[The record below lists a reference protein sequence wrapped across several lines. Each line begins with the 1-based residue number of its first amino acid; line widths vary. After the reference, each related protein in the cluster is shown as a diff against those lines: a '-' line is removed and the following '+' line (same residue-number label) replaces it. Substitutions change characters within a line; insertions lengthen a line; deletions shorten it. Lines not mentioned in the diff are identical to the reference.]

1 VTALAPRDRDRAEIL
16 RALRAM
22 NEHLDGCPHCLRG
35 GYGLCPVG
43 LALSGALVRARTTG
57 EARGIPP
64 EGPSGAPPSGILE
77 VAPELELVP

>member
-1 VTALAPRDRDRAEIL
+1 VSAPAPRDRARAEIL
-16 RALRAM
+16 RALHAM

-43 LALSGALVRARTTG
+43 LALSGALVRARSTG

-64 EGPSGAPPSGILE
+64 GSPERADPAGVLE